1 MDDQKSASVDLAL
14 VLALDGSSSV
24 SLDEFDLMA
33 NGLAWALRQPDVM
46 AGLTAGPARAS
57 LCAVLLWS
65 GAGARDVVVDWT
77 RIGTAAAAHGFADLV
92 ANVPRSIRA
101 GGTAVGDA
109 LIGAMEL
116 LAALPAPAT
125 RHVIDVAGDGRS
137 NEGPAPGP
145 IRDRLAGVGVTING
159 LCVLNEEPDLLDYYR
174 AHVIGGTGA
183 FALPCASYQDFAAAM
198 REKLSREVMS

>member
-1 MDDQKSASVDLAL
+1 MDPVDLAL

-24 SLDEFDLMA
+24 SLEEFDLMA
-33 NGLAWALRQPDVM
+33 NGLSWALRQPDVI

-77 RIGTAAAAHGFADLV
+77 RIGTAAAAHGFAERV

-101 GGTAVGDA
+101 GGTAIGEA
-109 LIGAMEL
+109 LIGALEL
-116 LAALPAPAT
+116 LGALPARAT

-137 NEGPAPGP
+137 NEGVAPGP
-145 IRDRLAGVGVTING
+145 VRDQLASVGVTING

-174 AHVIGGTGA
+174 AHVIGGAGA
-183 FALPCASYQDFAAAM
+183 FALPCASYQDFATAM